1 MKQRPL
7 IRNDRCCLLYTS
19 QIGAIGKSGNVTG
32 AHVHIEV
39 FKLGTMSLESY
50 ASSWSGDLAFGAGW
64 GAAGLNRLC
73 ANVGA
78 PCRVKP
84 ETVFGY

>member
-1 MKQRPL
+1 MC
-7 IRNDRCCLLYTS
+7 IRDS
-19 QIGAIGKSGNVTG
+19 GKSGNVTG

>member
-1 MKQRPL
+1 
-7 IRNDRCCLLYTS
+7 
-19 QIGAIGKSGNVTG
+19 
-32 AHVHIEV
+32 VHIEV